1 MSKGEFAMSK
11 LKDKV
16 DEFAEIAKGLP
27 ENLQVVCF
35 ELLLKHHLDAAVG
48 RPPKEVAPTLDQ
60 GTGASPLSAV
70 QVTPLSD
77 GGSKQEDLKA
87 ADLHLKAKKF
97 LEKHALSIDHLNN
110 LFFKEEDVLK
120 PLYEDLKTTRMSE
133 SQIRITLL
141 IALRC
146 AIATGE
152 FEAVIEAVKQECGQR
167 KCYDSSNFWNHFNN
181 NKSLFDHDKFGKGVV
196 SVKLSD
202 LGRKELAAVIQELQ

>member
-1 MSKGEFAMSK
+1 MSK

-27 ENLQVVCF
+27 ENLQLVCF
-35 ELLLKHHLDAAVG
+35 ELLLKHHLNVALG
-48 RPPKEVAPTLDQ
+48 RPPKEAAQAPDPAAET
-60 GTGASPLSAV
+60 SPLPAV
-70 QVTPLSD
+70 QVAALAD
-77 GGSKQEDLKA
+77 AGLKQEDLKL

-97 LEKHALSIDHLNN
+97 LDKHALSIDHLNN
-110 LFFKEEDVLK
+110 LFFKEEGALK

-152 FEAVIEAVKQECGQR
+152 FEATVEAVKQECTER
-167 KCYDSSNFWNHFNN
+167 KCYDGSNFGNNFNN
-181 NKSLFDHDKFGKGVV
+181 NKSLFDLDKFAKGVTF
-196 SVKLSD
+196 VKLSES
-202 LGRKELAAVIQELQ
+202 GRKELADVIKELQ

>member
-1 MSKGEFAMSK
+1 VSK

-16 DEFAEIAKGLP
+16 YEFAEIAKGLQ

-48 RPPKEVAPTLDQ
+48 RPPKEAAPAQDAAT
-60 GTGASPLSAV
+60 GTGPLPAV
-70 QVTPLSD
+70 QVTPPAD
-77 GGSKQEDLKA
+77 AGSKQEDLKP

-97 LEKHALSIDHLNN
+97 LDKHALSIDHLNN
-110 LFFKEEDVLK
+110 LFFKEEGALK

-152 FEAVIEAVKQECGQR
+152 FEATIEAVKQECTER
-167 KCYDSSNFWNHFNN
+167 KCYDGSNFGNNFNN
-181 NKSLFDHDKFGKGVV
+181 NKSLFDLDKFVKGVKF
-196 SVKLSD
+196 VKLSES
-202 LGRKELAAVIQELQ
+202 GRKELADVIQELQ

>member
-1 MSKGEFAMSK
+1 MSKF
-11 LKDKV
+11 KDKV
-16 DEFAEIAKGLP
+16 EEFAEIAKGLP

-48 RPPKEVAPTLDQ
+48 RPPKEAASAPDPAT
-60 GTGASPLSAV
+60 GTRPLPAV

-77 GGSKQEDLKA
+77 AGSKQEDLKPV
-87 ADLHLKAKKF
+87 DLHLKAKKF

-110 LFFKEEDVLK
+110 LFFKEDGALQ

-152 FEAVIEAVKQECGQR
+152 FEAAIEAVKQECTER
-167 KCYDSSNFWNHFNN
+167 KCYDSSNFGNNFNN
-181 NKSLFDHDKFGKGVV
+181 NKSLFDLDKFVKGVT